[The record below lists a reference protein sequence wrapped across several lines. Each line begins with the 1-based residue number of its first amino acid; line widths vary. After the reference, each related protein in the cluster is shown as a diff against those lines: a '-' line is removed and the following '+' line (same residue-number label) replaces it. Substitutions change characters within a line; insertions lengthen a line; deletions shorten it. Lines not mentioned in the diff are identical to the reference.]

1 MSIQVS
7 GSEQLLEAAE
17 DKTAQEW
24 NLLRGQTHLARG
36 QFTKAA
42 VCFLRVEDRYPQ
54 VCYPK
59 LEQCYRELGNYEKAY
74 EYACKQ
80 KVSG

>member
-1 MSIQVS
+1 M
-7 GSEQLLEAAE
+7 
-17 DKTAQEW
+17 
-24 NLLRGQTHLARG
+24 NLLRGKTHLIRG

-42 VCFLRVEDRYPQ
+42 VCFLRVEDVYPQ
-54 VCYPK
+54 ECWPL

-80 KVSG
+80 KKPM